1 MGRPIGRLLLKGRST
16 GMLAY
21 EPLSQEEFYAES
33 DQRYLEAF
41 ESMDT
46 DSENV
51 EQMLDDIVRDFPEE
65 HTHLAAYRLW
75 KTRAGEMGTRIRIA

>member
-33 DQRYLEAF
+33 YQRYLEAF
-41 ESMDT
+41 EAMDT

-65 HTHLAAYRLW
+65 HTHLAAYHLW